1 MEDVNLKVFNMIKGI
16 NESKT
21 PAKHV
26 SVDVSLIVENVTQS
40 KNETIISVNVSVKN
54 NKTLQM

>member
-21 PAKHV
+21 YLLRNLSHV
-26 SVDVSLIVENVTQS
+26 SVDVNLMVENVT
-40 KNETIISVNVSVKN
+40 
-54 NKTLQM
+54 